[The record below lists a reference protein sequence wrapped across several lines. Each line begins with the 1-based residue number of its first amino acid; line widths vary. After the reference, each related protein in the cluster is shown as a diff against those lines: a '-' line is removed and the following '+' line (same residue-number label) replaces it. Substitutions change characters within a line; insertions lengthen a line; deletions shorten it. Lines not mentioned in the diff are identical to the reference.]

1 MEYRILR
8 RTEDLFM
15 TGLAT
20 STLYEMMEKGE
31 FPKPINFVV
40 EPSDGGS
47 GTSWVGS
54 RTCKSTLR
62 TSFIYN
68 QNIAKIVI
76 KKLWFQSQISPL
88 IELSFSTSG
97 NKMLSDP
104 NTAAE
109 LNALFESVKLL
120 AKK

>member
-1 MEYRILR
+1 M
-8 RTEDLFM
+8 
-15 TGLAT
+15 
-20 STLYEMMEKGE
+20 
-31 FPKPINFVV
+31 
-40 EPSDGGS
+40 
-47 GTSWVGS
+47 
-54 RTCKSTLR
+54 
-62 TSFIYN
+62 
-68 QNIAKIVI
+68 VI